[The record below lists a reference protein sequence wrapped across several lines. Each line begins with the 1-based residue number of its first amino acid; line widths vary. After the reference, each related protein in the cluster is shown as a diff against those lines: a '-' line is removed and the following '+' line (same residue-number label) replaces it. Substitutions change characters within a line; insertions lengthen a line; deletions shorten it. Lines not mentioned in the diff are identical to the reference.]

1 MYHASKRL
9 KSQESWQFRK
19 SVHATFP
26 TVTLYWGSKGWIPKS
41 PMQLS
46 IEERNCWETFCVS
59 RLVEQY
65 VLARRD
71 KRFLILFSEGL
82 TREAGHH
89 FRCMKHF
96 AILWNTYGDAL
107 FTLENFI
114 NSYMWTKETRYTATG
129 GITSFHLFPD
139 RIAPFSFSASGVVP
153 LLFSNPKHI
162 WRLGSTARLIPKLF
176 WQST

>member
-82 TREAGHH
+82 TREARHH
-89 FRCMKHF
+89 FRCMKHV
-96 AILWNTYGDAL
+96 ANLWNTYGDAL
-107 FTLENFI
+107 FTLEIFI
-114 NSYMWTKETRYTATG
+114 NSYVFQKTIHFGLFFLMRLTIGRRHDPIFKPVLRWTG
-129 GITSFHLFPD
+129 C
-139 RIAPFSFSASGVVP
+139 SAEDSA
-153 LLFSNPKHI
+153 KC
-162 WRLGSTARLIPKLF
+162 
-176 WQST
+176 

>member
-1 MYHASKRL
+1 MECARL
-9 KSQESWQFRK
+9 SLAPERQEKLNGFVQPWKKFRK

-96 AILWNTYGDAL
+96 TKLWNTYGDAL

-114 NSYMWTKETRYTATG
+114 NSYMSKKSKHQEYPAC
-129 GITSFHLFPD
+129 
-139 RIAPFSFSASGVVP
+139 
-153 LLFSNPKHI
+153 LLFICAATS
-162 WRLGSTARLIPKLF
+162 
-176 WQST
+176 